1 MTELTPHKT
10 EPGLIWPHPL
20 PTCWCLTD
28 GRPGMENQAVG
39 LAEAMGLTPVVK
51 RVILKT
57 PWRIASPHITA
68 FKRFAFSKKGDPVD
82 PPWPDILI
90 ATGRPS
96 ILPSLYVKGQSGGRT
111 FTVQLQDPVS
121 LRWRFDRI
129 VVPAHDGLSGENV
142 IVMDGALHRI
152 TPTKL
157 AGEAPRWAEAF
168 AAIPQPRLSVLLG
181 GDNSRYRFRETEA
194 RGLATQ
200 LKALAG
206 QGYGLLITGSRRTG
220 EDNLAIFRETLTGCA
235 AFISDGGGDNPY
247 FGMLAHAD
255 AFIVTCD
262 SVNMITEACSTGKP
276 VHVVP
281 LPAQGRR
288 VSERDKFS
296 RFQRGLEESGRIR
309 FFKGEIETWAF
320 EPLRE
325 MERIAGLIQEAY
337 LSRGHSRPQGVGASR
352 TTLLMGSD

>member
-1 MTELTPHKT
+1 
-10 EPGLIWPHPL
+10 
-20 PTCWCLTD
+20 
-28 GRPGMENQAVG
+28 MENQAVG
-39 LAEAMGLTPVVK
+39 LAEALGLMPVVK

-68 FKRFAFSKKGDPVD
+68 FKRYAFSKKGDPVD

-111 FTVQLQDPVS
+111 FTVQLQDPIS

-129 VVPAHDGLSGENV
+129 VVPAHDDLSGENV
-142 IVMDGALHRI
+142 LVMNGALHRI
-152 TPTKL
+152 TPQKL
-157 AGEAPRWAEAF
+157 ADEAPRWAEAF
-168 AAIPQPRLSVLLG
+168 AAIPKPRIAVLLG
-181 GDNSRYRFRETEA
+181 GDNSRYRFTEA
-194 RGLATQ
+194 EARVLARQ

-220 EDNLAIFRETLTGCA
+220 ESNLNVFREALAGCA
-235 AFISDGGGDNPY
+235 AFISDGSGDNPY

-276 VHVVP
+276 VHVVQ

-296 RFQRGLEESGRIR
+296 RFLRGLEESGRIR
-309 FFKGEIETWAF
+309 FFKGEIETWAY

-325 MERIAGLIQEAY
+325 MERIASLIQQAY
-337 LSRGHSRPQGVGASR
+337 LSRQWS
-352 TTLLMGSD
+352 TML

>member
-1 MTELTPHKT
+1 MNDMRPHGT
-10 EPGLIWPHPL
+10 GAALSWPHPL
-20 PTCWCLTD
+20 PSCWCLTD

-51 RVILKT
+51 RVFLKT

-96 ILPSLYVKGQSGGRT
+96 ILPALHVKGQSQGRT

-121 LRWRFDRI
+121 FRRRFDRI
-129 VVPAHDGLSGENV
+129 VVPAHDGLTGENV
-142 IVMDGALHRI
+142 IVMAGALHRI
-152 TPTKL
+152 NPEKL
-157 AGEAPRWAEAF
+157 GSEGPRWAEAF
-168 AAIPQPRLSVLLG
+168 ASIPQPRIAVLLG
-181 GDNSRYRFRETEA
+181 GPNSRYKLDEA
-194 RGLATQ
+194 EMHALGVQ

-206 QGYGLLITGSRRTG
+206 QGFGLLVTGSRRTG
-220 EDNLAIFRETLTGCA
+220 ESNLAILRKELEGCP

-255 AFIVTCD
+255 AFVVTCD
-262 SVNMITEACSTGKP
+262 SVNMVTEACSTGKP
-276 VHVVP
+276 VHVIQ
-281 LPAQGRR
+281 LPSLGRR
-288 VSERDKFS
+288 SSERDKFS
-296 RFQRGLEESGRIR
+296 RFHHKLEESGRTR
-309 FFKGEIETWAF
+309 VFKGRIETWTY

-325 MERIAGLIQEAY
+325 MERVASLIQEAY
-337 LSRGHSRPQGVGASR
+337 LSRR
-352 TTLLMGSD
+352 

>member
-1 MTELTPHKT
+1 MTELTPHQT
-10 EPGLIWPHPL
+10 ETGLTWPHPL

-68 FKRFAFSKKGDPVD
+68 FKQFAFSKKGDPVD

-111 FTVQLQDPVS
+111 FMVQLQDPVS

-152 TPTKL
+152 TPQKL
-157 AGEAPRWAEAF
+157 AGEALRWAEAF
-168 AAIPQPRLSVLLG
+168 TAIPQPRIAVLLG
-181 GDNSRYRFRETEA
+181 GANSRYRFGEA
-194 RGLATQ
+194 EAQALAGQ

-220 EDNLAIFRETLTGCA
+220 ESNLAIFREALAGCA

-288 VSERDKFS
+288 VSERDKFA

-309 FFKGEIETWAF
+309 FFKGEIETWAY

-325 MERIAGLIQEAY
+325 MERIASLIQQAY
-337 LSRGHSRPQGVGASR
+337 LSRAG
-352 TTLLMGSD
+352 

>member
-10 EPGLIWPHPL
+10 ATGLTWPHPL

-39 LAEAMGLTPVVK
+39 LAEALGLMPIVK

-68 FKRFAFSKKGDPVD
+68 FKRYAFSKKGDPVD

-111 FTVQLQDPVS
+111 FTVQLQDPIS
-121 LRWRFDRI
+121 LRWQFDRI
-129 VVPAHDGLSGENV
+129 VVPAHDDLSGENV
-142 IVMDGALHRI
+142 LVMNGALHRI
-152 TPTKL
+152 TPQKL
-157 AGEAPRWAEAF
+157 ADEAPRWADAF
-168 AAIPQPRLSVLLG
+168 AAIPKPRIAVLLG
-181 GDNSRYRFRETEA
+181 GDNSRYRFGEA
-194 RGLATQ
+194 EALVLARQ

-220 EDNLAIFRETLTGCA
+220 ESNLNVFREALAGCA
-235 AFISDGGGDNPY
+235 AFISDGSGDNPY

-255 AFIVTCD
+255 TFIVTCD
-262 SVNMITEACSTGKP
+262 SVNMITEACSAGKP

-309 FFKGEIETWAF
+309 FFRGEIETWAY

-325 MERIAGLIQEAY
+325 MERMASLIQQAY
-337 LSRGHSRPQGVGASR
+337 LSR
-352 TTLLMGSD
+352 LD